1 MEFEEQVFGWSR
13 QVERVAWGD
22 SYLTRGDRVRIRP
35 KSRADV
41 MDIAL
46 AGRTGII
53 EAVEQD
59 AEQRIHLALVLENDP
74 GKDLGFLRQTGHRFF
89 FRLDEV
95 EPLPAESTKEGA
107 HSATDR

>member
-1 MEFEEQVFGWSR
+1 MDFDEQVFGANTR
-13 QVERVAWGD
+13 LERVAWGE
-22 SYLTRGDRVRIRP
+22 SFLTRGDRVRIRP

-59 AEQRIHLALVLENDP
+59 AEQRIHLALILENDP
-74 GKDLGFLRQTGHRFF
+74 GKDLGWLRQTGHRFF
-89 FRLDEV
+89 YRLDEV
-95 EPLPAESTKEGA
+95 EPLPRDFKQTGG
-107 HSATDR
+107 